1 MDVQP
6 VSGDKSGSGTPF
18 FCAPNTYLIME
29 QQPENTTLLR
39 LQSTEANYIKEIFA
53 RIDDFSQYNE
63 AWLGHECLE
72 GTEQDID
79 RIVSFLAGLLD
90 EYRKLKILRE
100 IIEEINQKVGT
111 C

>member
-1 MDVQP
+1 
-6 VSGDKSGSGTPF
+6 
-18 FCAPNTYLIME
+18 ME

-39 LQSTEANYIKEIFA
+39 LQSTEAGHIKAILA
-53 RIDDFSQYNE
+53 LIDDFSQYNE
-63 AWLGHECLE
+63 AWLADKCLKST
-72 GTEQDID
+72 GQGLD